1 MFDRLRRAFQ
11 STVERLREKVAYRE
25 ITEADVSEVLDD
37 LFVALVEAD
46 VAYEV
51 AEDIV
56 ESLRSRLVGMKVK
69 RGEDIEGVVRETLRS
84 KLLEI
89 LDGPGPDLVAEAKS
103 RKPGDRPL
111 VVVFLGVNG
120 VGKTTTI
127 AKLAYMMKREG
138 VTPVLAAADTFRAGA
153 QEQLAI
159 HAERIGVPIIRG
171 RYGSDPASVAHDAI
185 GYASARGYRV
195 VLVDTA
201 GRMHVDYD
209 LMGELRKIVRV
220 SKPDYKVLV
229 VDSLTGNDAVE
240 QARRFN
246 EEVGVDTIVLTKA
259 DADVKGG
266 TAVSV
271 AAVTGKPIAYLGVG
285 QGYEDLKRFDPE
297 EFVEWIIGGLSQREP
312 S

>member
-1 MFDRLRRAFQ
+1 LFDRLRRALGE
-11 STVERLREKVAYRE
+11 TVRQVRERVGEKIAYKEIREDD
-25 ITEADVSEVLDD
+25 IADILDE
-37 LFVALVEAD
+37 LFISLVEAD

-51 AEDIV
+51 AEDIINT
-56 ESLRSRLVGMKVK
+56 LRETLVGRKIR
-69 RGEDIEGVVRETLRS
+69 RGEDIEALVKQALRS

-89 LDGPGPDLVAEAKS
+89 LGGQPPDLVEEAKA
-103 RKPGDRPL
+103 RQPGSRPL

-120 VGKTTTI
+120 VGKTTSI
-127 AKLAYMMKREG
+127 AKLAYKMKKEG

-153 QEQLAI
+153 QEQLGE
-159 HAERIGVPIIRG
+159 HAKRLGVPLVQG
-171 RYGSDPASVAHDAI
+171 RYGADPASVAHDAI
-185 GYASARGYRV
+185 SYAEARGYRA

-220 SKPDYKVLV
+220 AKPDYKILV

-246 EEVGVDTIVLTKA
+246 EEVGIDAVILTKA

-271 AAVTGKPIAYLGVG
+271 AAVTGKPIAYIGVG
-285 QGYEDLKRFDPE
+285 QGYEDLERFDPE
-297 EFVEWIIGGLSQREP
+297 KFVDEILGG
-312 S
+312 

>member
-1 MFDRLRRAFQ
+1 LFDRLRKALGE
-11 STVERLREKVAYRE
+11 TVKQVRERVGEKIAYRE
-25 ITEADVSEVLDD
+25 IREEDIADILDE
-37 LFVALVEAD
+37 LFMALIEAD

-51 AEDIV
+51 AEDIIN
-56 ESLRSRLVGMKVK
+56 SLRETLIGAKVR
-69 RGEDIEGVVRETLRS
+69 RGEDLEALVREALRK

-89 LDGPGPDLVAEAKS
+89 LGGQAPDLVEEAKA
-103 RKPGDRPL
+103 RRPGERPL

-127 AKLAYMMKREG
+127 AKLAYKMKQAG

-153 QEQLAI
+153 QEQLGE
-159 HAERIGVPIIRG
+159 HAKRLGVPLIQG
-171 RYGSDPASVAHDAI
+171 RYGADPASVAHDAI
-185 GYASARGYRV
+185 SYAEARGYRS

-220 SKPDYKVLV
+220 AKPDYKILV

-240 QARRFN
+240 QAKRFN
-246 EEVGVDTIVLTKA
+246 EEVGVDAIILTKA

-271 AAVTGKPIAYLGVG
+271 AAVTGKPIAYIGVG
-285 QGYEDLKRFDPE
+285 QRYEDLERFDPE
-297 EFVEWIIGGLSQREP
+297 RFVEEILGG
-312 S
+312 

>member
-1 MFDRLRRAFQ
+1 MFDKLKKAISR
-11 STVERLREKVAYRE
+11 TVQQVRERVAEKVAYRE
-25 ITEADVSEVLDD
+25 ISEDDIADILDE
-37 LFVALVEAD
+37 LFMSLIEAD

-51 AEDIV
+51 AEDII
-56 ESLRSRLVGMKVK
+56 ESLRGRLVGTRIK
-69 RGEDIEGVVRETLRS
+69 RGEDVEKIVRQSLRE

-89 LDGPGPDLVAEAKS
+89 LGREPPDLILEASS
-103 RKPGDRPL
+103 RRPGERPL

-120 VGKTTTI
+120 VGKTTSI
-127 AKLAYMMKREG
+127 AKLAYKMKKAG
-138 VTPVLAAADTFRAGA
+138 ITPVLAAADTFRAGA
-153 QEQLAI
+153 QEQLGE
-159 HAERIGVPIIRG
+159 HAKRVGVPLVQG
-171 RYGSDPASVAHDAI
+171 RYGADPASVAHDAI
-185 GYASARGYRV
+185 SYAEARGYRA

-220 SKPDYKVLV
+220 SKPDYKILV

-246 EEVGVDTIVLTKA
+246 EEVGVDAIILTKV

-271 AAVTGKPIAYLGVG
+271 AAVTGRPIAYIGVG
-285 QGYEDLKRFDPE
+285 QGYEDLEKFDPKK
-297 EFVEWIIGGLSQREP
+297 FVDEIIGGG
-312 S
+312 